1 MNKITKLF
9 VALTIIIGS
18 MVLLAKPLHAQ
29 TIKSGNTVTVDSN
42 QSVDSSLFVNGKT
55 VTIAGTVKGDIYCL
69 GTDVIISGN
78 VNGDVMCLSQNISI
92 SGKVEGNVRL
102 VSQNVNISG
111 RITGSSSVFSQTL
124 SADKSS
130 SVTKDMMALVSG
142 ATLNGMIGRDSGLL
156 AQNVS
161 VNGSVGRNVKGQ
173 IDNLTVGSNGHIWG
187 NVDYASKN
195 DIYKENG
202 ARIDGTV
209 TKNTPKQMNVSAPLV
224 SRFSLFLYVFVALN
238 IVSLLLAL
246 LFPKALESV
255 TAEAQKKPAQT
266 LAYGIGSS
274 FVVPAAILLATLT
287 VIGIPL
293 AGILLL
299 VWFVVISL
307 CGPTFAYLVGKLI
320 LRKQSKTHA
329 VWVMF
334 VGGSIVLIG
343 YFIPIINGFVMAAA
357 FLFGTGMIVR
367 SAKINTPKP
376 AYIFNATSV
385 KTKK

>member
-9 VALTIIIGS
+9 VAITILLGS

-29 TIKSGNTVTVDSN
+29 TIKSGNTVAVANNQTVDG
-42 QSVDSSLFVNGKT
+42 SLFTNGKS

-69 GTDVIISGN
+69 GTDVVISGN
-78 VNGDVMCLSQNISI
+78 VNGDVICLSQNILI

-111 RITGSSSVFSQTL
+111 RIAGSSSVFSQTL
-124 SADKSS
+124 LADKSS
-130 SVTKDMMALVSG
+130 SITKDMMALVSG
-142 ATLNGMIGRDSGLL
+142 ATLNGVIGRDAGLL

-161 VNGSVGRNVKGQ
+161 INGSVGRNVKGQ
-173 IDNLTVGSNGHIWG
+173 IDNLLLGSNGHIWG
-187 NVDYASKN
+187 NVDYASNN
-195 DIYKENG
+195 DIQKDTN

-209 TKNTPKQMNVSAPLV
+209 TKNTPKQLTVKAPMLNL
-224 SRFSLFLYVFVALN
+224 FSFFLYIFVALS

-246 LFPKALESV
+246 LFPKTLESV
-255 TAEAQKKPAQT
+255 TAEAQKKPMQT
-266 LAYGIGSS
+266 FAYGIGSS
-274 FVVPAAILLATLT
+274 FVVPTVILLATIT
-287 VIGIPL
+287 IIGIPL

-299 VWFVVISL
+299 VWLIVISL
-307 CGPTFAYLVGKLI
+307 CGPTFAYLIGKLL

-334 VGGSIVLIG
+334 IGGSVVLVG
-343 YFIPIINGFVMAAA
+343 YFVPIINGLVMAAA

-367 SAKINTPKP
+367 SAKIHTPKP
-376 AYIFNATSV
+376 TYIFNSTSV